1 MGLMDILQ
9 NALGGN
15 EPEKHFDQVAQNASN
30 DQLGAGIAGALRSD
44 QTPPFGNMVGQ
55 LFGHSSSTQQA
66 GLLNQ
71 ILGALGPAASA
82 SLGGGMLGK
91 LLRPGQSQITP
102 EQASQL
108 SPAQVT
114 EIASHA
120 EQAQPGVVDQ
130 VGSFYAQHSGLI
142 KMLGGAALLVTM
154 AKIKE
159 HADRG

>member
-9 NALGGN
+9 NALSSK
-15 EPEKHFDQVAQNASN
+15 EPEKHFDQVAQNVSSE
-30 DQLGAGIAGALRSD
+30 QLGAGIAGALRSD

-71 ILGALGPAASA
+71 ILGSLGPAAAA
-82 SLGGGMLGK
+82 SLGGGLLGK
-91 LLRPGQSQITP
+91 LLQPGQTQISP

-114 EIASHA
+114 EIATHA
-120 EQAQPGVVDQ
+120 EQARPGVVDQ
-130 VGSFYAQHSGLI
+130 IGNFYAQHSGLI
-142 KMLGGAALLVTM
+142 KMLGGTALLVTM

>member
-15 EPEKHFDQVAQNASN
+15 EPEKHFDQVTQSASKE
-30 DQLGAGIAGALRSD
+30 QLGAGIAGALRSD

-71 ILGALGPAASA
+71 ILGSLGPAAIA
-82 SLGGGMLGK
+82 TMGGGLLGK
-91 LLRPGQSQITP
+91 ILQPGQTQVSP

-114 EIASHA
+114 EIATQA
-120 EQAQPGVVDQ
+120 EQARPSVVDQ
-130 VGSFYAQHSGLI
+130 VGSFYAEHSGLI

>member
-15 EPEKHFDQVAQNASN
+15 EPEKHFDQVTQNASKE
-30 DQLGAGIAGALRSD
+30 QLGAGIAGALRSS

-71 ILGALGPAASA
+71 ILGSLGPAAIA
-82 SLGGGMLGK
+82 SMGGGLLGK
-91 LLRPGQSQITP
+91 ILQPGQTQVSA
-102 EQASQL
+102 EQAAQL

-114 EIASHA
+114 EIANQA
-120 EQAQPGVVDQ
+120 EQARPSVVDQ

-142 KMLGGAALLVTM
+142 KLLGGTALLVTM

-159 HADRG
+159 HADRN

>member
-9 NALGGN
+9 NALSSK
-15 EPEKHFDQVAQNASN
+15 EPEKHFDQVAQNASSE
-30 DQLGAGIAGALRSD
+30 QLGAGIAGALRSD

-71 ILGALGPAASA
+71 ILGALGPAAAA
-82 SLGGGMLGK
+82 SLGGGLLGK
-91 LLRPGQSQITP
+91 LLQPGQTQISP

-114 EIASHA
+114 EITNHA
-120 EQAQPGVVDQ
+120 EQARPGVVDQ
-130 VGSFYAQHSGLI
+130 IGNFYAQHSGLI
-142 KMLGGAALLVTM
+142 KMLGGTALLVTM

-159 HADRG
+159 NADRG

>member
-9 NALGGN
+9 NAFN
-15 EPEKHFDQVAQNASN
+15 SNQPEKHFDQVVQNASS

-44 QTPPFGNMVGQ
+44 QTPPFGTMVGQ

-71 ILGALGPAASA
+71 ILGAVGPAAAA
-82 SLGGGMLGK
+82 SLGGGLLGK
-91 LLRPGQSQITP
+91 LLQPGQTQISP
-102 EQASQL
+102 DQASQL

-114 EIASHA
+114 EIATHA
-120 EQAQPGVVDQ
+120 ELTRPGVVDQ
-130 VGSFYAQHSGLI
+130 IGNFYAQHSGLI
-142 KMLGGAALLVTM
+142 KMLGGTALLVTM

-159 HADRG
+159 NADRG

>member
-15 EPEKHFDQVAQNASN
+15 EPEKHFDQVTQNASKE
-30 DQLGAGIAGALRSD
+30 QLGAGFAGALRSD
-44 QTPPFGNMVGQ
+44 QTPPFGNMVGD

-71 ILGALGPAASA
+71 ILGSLGPAAIA
-82 SLGGGMLGK
+82 TMGGGLLGK
-91 LLRPGQSQITP
+91 ILQPGQTQVSP
-102 EQASQL
+102 EQAAQL

-114 EIASHA
+114 EIANQA
-120 EQAQPGVVDQ
+120 EQARPSVVDQ

-142 KMLGGAALLVTM
+142 KLLGGTALLVTM

>member
-9 NALGGN
+9 NALSSN
-15 EPEKHFDQVAQNASN
+15 EPEKHFDQVAQNASSE
-30 DQLGAGIAGALRSD
+30 QLGAGIAGALRSD

-71 ILGALGPAASA
+71 ILGALGPAAAA
-82 SLGGGMLGK
+82 SLGGGLLGK
-91 LLRPGQSQITP
+91 LLQPGQTQISP

-114 EIASHA
+114 EIATHA
-120 EQAQPGVVDQ
+120 EQSRPGVVDQ
-130 VGSFYAQHSGLI
+130 IGNFYAQHSGLI
-142 KMLGGAALLVTM
+142 KMLGGTALLVTM

>member
-9 NALGGN
+9 NALGSN
-15 EPEKHFDQVAQNASN
+15 EPEKHFDQVAQNASKE
-30 DQLGAGIAGALRSD
+30 QLGAGIAGALRSD
-44 QTPPFGNMVGQ
+44 QTPPFSNMVGQ
-55 LFGHSSSTQQA
+55 LFSHSSSTQQA

-71 ILGALGPAASA
+71 ILGSLGPAATA
-82 SLGGGMLGK
+82 SMGGGLLGK
-91 LLRPGQSQITP
+91 ILQPGQTQVSP

-114 EIASHA
+114 EIAAQA
-120 EQAQPGVVDQ
+120 EQARPSVVDQ

-142 KMLGGAALLVTM
+142 KMLGGTALLVTM

-159 HADRG
+159 HADRS

>member
-9 NALGGN
+9 NALSCN
-15 EPEKHFDQVAQNASN
+15 EPEKHFDQVAENASSE
-30 DQLGAGIAGALRSD
+30 QLGAGIAGALRSD

-55 LFGHSSSTQQA
+55 LFGHSSSTQLA

-71 ILGALGPAASA
+71 ILGALGPAAAA
-82 SLGGGMLGK
+82 SLGGGLLGK
-91 LLRPGQSQITP
+91 LLQPGQTQISP

-114 EIASHA
+114 EIATHA
-120 EQAQPGVVDQ
+120 EQARPGVVDQ
-130 VGSFYAQHSGLI
+130 IGNFYAQHSGLI
-142 KMLGGAALLVTM
+142 KKLGGTALLVTM

>member
-9 NALGGN
+9 NALSGN
-15 EPEKHFDQVAQNASN
+15 EPEKHFDQVAQNASR

-71 ILGALGPAASA
+71 ILGAIGPAAAA
-82 SLGGGMLGK
+82 SLGGGLLGK
-91 LLRPGQSQITP
+91 MLQPGQTQISP

-114 EIASHA
+114 EIANHA
-120 EQAQPGVVDQ
+120 EQARPGVVDQ
-130 VGSFYAQHSGLI
+130 VGNFYAQHSGLI
-142 KMLGGAALLVTM
+142 KMLGGTALLVTM

>member
-9 NALGGN
+9 SALGGN
-15 EPEKHFDQVAQNASN
+15 EPEKHFDQVTQNASKE
-30 DQLGAGIAGALRSD
+30 QLGAGIAGALRSD
-44 QTPPFGNMVGQ
+44 QTPPFSNMVGQ

-71 ILGALGPAASA
+71 ILGSLGPAAIA
-82 SLGGGMLGK
+82 TVGGGLLGK
-91 LLRPGQSQITP
+91 ILQPGQTQVSP

-114 EIASHA
+114 EIAAQA
-120 EQAQPGVVDQ
+120 EQARPSVVDQ

-142 KMLGGAALLVTM
+142 KMLGGTALLVTM

>member
-15 EPEKHFDQVAQNASN
+15 EPEKHFDQVAQNASKE
-30 DQLGAGIAGALRSD
+30 QLGAGISGALRSD

-71 ILGALGPAASA
+71 ILGSLGPAAAA
-82 SLGGGMLGK
+82 SLGGGMLAK
-91 LLRPGQSQITP
+91 ILRPGQSQITP

>member
-9 NALGGN
+9 NALGSN
-15 EPEKHFDQVAQNASN
+15 EPEKHFDQVTQNASKE
-30 DQLGAGIAGALRSD
+30 QLGAGIAGALRSD
-44 QTPPFGNMVGQ
+44 QTPPFSNMVGQ

-71 ILGALGPAASA
+71 ILGSLGPAAIA
-82 SLGGGMLGK
+82 SMGGGLLGK
-91 LLRPGQSQITP
+91 ILQPGQTQVSP

-114 EIASHA
+114 EIAAQA
-120 EQAQPGVVDQ
+120 EQARPSVVDQ

-142 KMLGGAALLVTM
+142 KMLGGTALLVTM

>member
-9 NALGGN
+9 NALSCN
-15 EPEKHFDQVAQNASN
+15 EPEKHFDQVAENASSE
-30 DQLGAGIAGALRSD
+30 QLGAGIAGALRSD

-71 ILGALGPAASA
+71 ILGALGPAAAA
-82 SLGGGMLGK
+82 SLGGGLLGK
-91 LLRPGQSQITP
+91 LLQPGQTQISP

-114 EIASHA
+114 EIATHA
-120 EQAQPGVVDQ
+120 EQARPGVVDQ
-130 VGSFYAQHSGLI
+130 IGNFYAQHSGLI
-142 KMLGGAALLVTM
+142 KKLGGTALLVTM